1 MDEWKK
7 ILNDYEN
14 AVTEFIVR
22 DRRQTQANI
31 EFRQDRINDIQMIA
45 NMVNRIYNIINV
57 SFIGIQ
63 SSTINAMAIEAE
75 LNRIGATITKELGVS
90 ETDIKPVGSVQD
102 VFTTPTTTKEEHLL
116 KLEEAMLL
124 ITSRLIVQAKNLI
137 NARLRSLSNEINL
150 ASQLQSI
157 EQEQKGKTI

>member
-22 DRRQTQANI
+22 DRRQTQANM
-31 EFRQDRINDIQMIA
+31 EFRQARANDIQMLA

-116 KLEEAMLL
+116 KLEEAMLI
-124 ITSRLIVQAKNLI
+124 ITSRLIVQAQNLI
-137 NARLRSLSNEINL
+137 NARLRSLSNEISL

>member
-22 DRRQTQANI
+22 DRRQTQANM

-116 KLEEAMLL
+116 KLEEAMLI

-137 NARLRSLSNEINL
+137 NARLRSLSNEISL

-157 EQEQKGKTI
+157 EQESQGKIM